1 MAIPPR
7 NAEKTTGST
16 YDTFHARIHSM
27 VPLSA
32 RLTLAP
38 TPTSWGLAVQDTQR
52 TQYPTRQGI
61 WMENGTFCDEYG
73 QSRRDNSG
81 GHELDM
87 RTFVKD
93 HMSKEDLRK
102 GSSKQDWIDLQN
114 LGRELTRWEES
125 INCMNYTPQERKD
138 GPKSLRES
146 QNKSIHGHRH
156 GADRGRIKKSP
167 ASMEAPE

>member
-1 MAIPPR
+1 MM
-7 NAEKTTGST
+7 NM
-16 YDTFHARIHSM
+16 D
-27 VPLSA
+27 
-32 RLTLAP
+32 
-38 TPTSWGLAVQDTQR
+38 
-52 TQYPTRQGI
+52 
-61 WMENGTFCDEYG
+61 
-73 QSRRDNSG
+73 RDNSG
-81 GHELDM
+81 GHDFDM
-87 RTFVKD
+87 RTFVED
-93 HMSKEDLRK
+93 HMSKEDLGK

-114 LGRELTRWEES
+114 LGRKLTRWEES